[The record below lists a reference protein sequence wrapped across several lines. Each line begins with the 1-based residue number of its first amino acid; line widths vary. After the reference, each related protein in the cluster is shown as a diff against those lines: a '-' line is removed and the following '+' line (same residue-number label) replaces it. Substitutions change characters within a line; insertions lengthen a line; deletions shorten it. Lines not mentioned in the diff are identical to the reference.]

1 MEPSKFKKAITK
13 IKDIFLKVLGWLD
26 KIKEVIKILGGKK

>member
-13 IKDIFLKVLGWLD
+13 IKDIFLKVLSWLNT
-26 KIKEVIKILGGKK
+26 IKEVIKIFERKK